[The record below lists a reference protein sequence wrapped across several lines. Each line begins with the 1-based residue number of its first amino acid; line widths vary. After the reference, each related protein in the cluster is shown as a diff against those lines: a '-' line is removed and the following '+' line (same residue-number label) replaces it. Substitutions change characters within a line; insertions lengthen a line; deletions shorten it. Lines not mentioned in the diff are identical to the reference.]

1 LDVGGL
7 RSDVGARSSLLVAA
21 RMREMSWRE
30 LLAAAW
36 VLATLAM
43 YLRQLAEAMVQ

>member
-1 LDVGGL
+1 
-7 RSDVGARSSLLVAA
+7 
-21 RMREMSWRE
+21 MSWRE

-43 YLRQLAEAMVQ
+43 YLRQLAEARSFCAA